1 MKKEMNMNSVIKVS
15 ELMKVLPEE
24 DIKECGWDKDDH
36 VVVTVTETELSDGKS
51 FKSIS
56 LDEEFDVADM
66 DSQETVPMTKKEL
79 AGYMVDNSISLLKLL
94 NEEESQ
100 ELSNN

>member
-1 MKKEMNMNSVIKVS
+1 
-15 ELMKVLPEE
+15 MKVLPAE

-36 VVVTVTETELSDGKS
+36 IVVTVTETELSDGKL
-51 FKSIS
+51 FKSLS

-100 ELSNN
+100 ELSNE

>member
-1 MKKEMNMNSVIKVS
+1 MNSIIKVE

-36 VVVTVTETELSDGKS
+36 VVVTVTETQLSDGKS
-51 FKSIS
+51 FKSLS

-79 AGYMVDNSISLLKLL
+79 AGYIVDNSISLLKLL

-100 ELSNN
+100 ELSND

>member
-1 MKKEMNMNSVIKVS
+1 
-15 ELMKVLPEE
+15 MKVLPEE

-36 VVVTVTETELSDGKS
+36 VVVTVTETQLSDGKS
-51 FKSIS
+51 FKSLS

-79 AGYMVDNSISLLKLL
+79 AGYIVDNSISLLKLL
-94 NEEESQ
+94 NEEENR
-100 ELSNN
+100 ELSND

>member
-1 MKKEMNMNSVIKVS
+1 
-15 ELMKVLPEE
+15 MKVLPEE

-36 VVVTVTETELSDGKS
+36 VVVTVTETQLSDGKS

-79 AGYMVDNSISLLKLL
+79 AGYIVDNSISLLKLL

-100 ELSNN
+100 ELSND

>member
-1 MKKEMNMNSVIKVS
+1 MNSIIKVE

-36 VVVTVTETELSDGKS
+36 VVVTVTETQLSDGKS
-51 FKSIS
+51 FKSLS

-100 ELSNN
+100 ELSND

>member
-1 MKKEMNMNSVIKVS
+1 MNSVIQVS

-36 VVVTVTETELSDGKS
+36 VVVTVTETQLSDGKS

-79 AGYMVDNSISLLKLL
+79 AGYIVNNSISLLKLL

-100 ELSNN
+100 ELSND

>member
-1 MKKEMNMNSVIKVS
+1 
-15 ELMKVLPEE
+15 MKVLPEE

-36 VVVTVTETELSDGKS
+36 VVVTVTETQLSDGKS
-51 FKSIS
+51 FKSLS

-79 AGYMVDNSISLLKLL
+79 AGYIVDNSISLLKLL

-100 ELSNN
+100 ELSND

>member
-1 MKKEMNMNSVIKVS
+1 MNSVIKVE

-36 VVVTVTETELSDGKS
+36 VVVTVTETQLSDGKS

-79 AGYMVDNSISLLKLL
+79 AGYIVDNSISLLKLL

-100 ELSNN
+100 ELSND

>member
-1 MKKEMNMNSVIKVS
+1 MNSVIQVS

-36 VVVTVTETELSDGKS
+36 VVVTVTETQLSDGKS

-79 AGYMVDNSISLLKLL
+79 AGYIVDNSISLLKLL

-100 ELSNN
+100 ELSND

>member
-1 MKKEMNMNSVIKVS
+1 MNSVIKVE

-36 VVVTVTETELSDGKS
+36 VVVTVTETQLSDGKS
-51 FKSIS
+51 FKSLS

-79 AGYMVDNSISLLKLL
+79 AGYIVDNSISLLKLL

-100 ELSNN
+100 ELSND

>member
-1 MKKEMNMNSVIKVS
+1 MNSIIKVE

-36 VVVTVTETELSDGKS
+36 VVVTVTETQLSDGKS

-79 AGYMVDNSISLLKLL
+79 AGYIVDNSISLLKLL
-94 NEEESQ
+94 NEEESR
-100 ELSNN
+100 ELSND

>member
-1 MKKEMNMNSVIKVS
+1 MNSIIKVE

-36 VVVTVTETELSDGKS
+36 IVVTVTETQLSDGKS

-79 AGYMVDNSISLLKLL
+79 AGYIVDNSISLLKLL

-100 ELSNN
+100 ELSND

>member
-1 MKKEMNMNSVIKVS
+1 MNSIIKVE

-36 VVVTVTETELSDGKS
+36 VVVTVTETQLSDGKS

-79 AGYMVDNSISLLKLL
+79 AGYIVDNSISLLKLL

-100 ELSNN
+100 ELSND

>member
-1 MKKEMNMNSVIKVS
+1 MNSIIKVE

-36 VVVTVTETELSDGKS
+36 VVVTVTETQLSDGKS

-56 LDEEFDVADM
+56 IDEEFDVADM

-79 AGYMVDNSISLLKLL
+79 AGYIVDNSISLLKLL

-100 ELSNN
+100 ELSNE

>member
-1 MKKEMNMNSVIKVS
+1 MNSVIQVS

-36 VVVTVTETELSDGKS
+36 IVVTVTETELSDGKS

-79 AGYMVDNSISLLKLL
+79 AGYIVNNSISLLKLL

-100 ELSNN
+100 ELSND

>member
-1 MKKEMNMNSVIKVS
+1 MNSIIKVE

-36 VVVTVTETELSDGKS
+36 VVVTVTETQLSDGKS

-56 LDEEFDVADM
+56 IDEEFDVADM

-100 ELSNN
+100 ELSND

>member
-1 MKKEMNMNSVIKVS
+1 MIMNSVIEVS

-24 DIKECGWDKDDH
+24 DIKECGWHKNDNI
-36 VVVTVTETELSDGKS
+36 VVTVTETHLDDGTS

-66 DSQETVPMTKKEL
+66 DSQDNVPLTKEEL
-79 AGYMVDNSISLLKLL
+79 AGYMVSHSLDLLKLIKK
-94 NEEESQ
+94 EESR
-100 ELSNN
+100 ELSND